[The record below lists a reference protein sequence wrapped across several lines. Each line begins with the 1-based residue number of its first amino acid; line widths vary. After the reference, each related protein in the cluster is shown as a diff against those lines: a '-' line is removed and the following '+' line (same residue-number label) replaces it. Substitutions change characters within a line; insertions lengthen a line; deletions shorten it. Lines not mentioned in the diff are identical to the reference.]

1 MLITSVIFSW
11 LGLFLFLILIV
22 IYKQLV
28 SRNEYALI
36 HTILALKFAF
46 LMPLPIALYLCLDS
60 SILLSGTI
68 FGLLYLFMQLLTM
81 TIQAGHNIFV
91 IKQTFTDANFNNTSD
106 FLFAVISKPFE
117 AIANVFKSIWSLF
130 LGISFWQSG
139 EHVFASFMFLF
150 SILIIYYFALAIKES
165 LLHSNMVLSKFKNN
179 MIFTNLETLLFFIL
193 LTTYLTLHL

>member
-1 MLITSVIFSW
+1 MLISSVIFSW

-36 HTILALKFAF
+36 HTIMALKFAF
-46 LMPLPIALYLCLDS
+46 WMPLPIALYLYLDS
-60 SILLSGTI
+60 SILLAGTI
-68 FGLLYLFMQLLTM
+68 FGLLYVFMQLITM

-91 IKQTFTDANFNNTSD
+91 IKQTSSDATSD
-106 FLFAVISKPFE
+106 LLFAAISKPFE

-130 LGISFWQSG
+130 LSIAFWQSG
-139 EHVFASFMFLF
+139 EHVLASFMFLF
-150 SILIIYYFALAIKES
+150 SLLIIYYFAIAIKES
-165 LLHSNMVLSKFKNN
+165 LLHSNTVLSKFKNN

>member
-1 MLITSVIFSW
+1 MLISSVIFSW

-36 HTILALKFAF
+36 HTIMALKFAF
-46 LMPLPIALYLCLDS
+46 WMPLPIALYLYLDS
-60 SILLSGTI
+60 SILLAGTI
-68 FGLLYLFMQLLTM
+68 FGLLYVFMQLITM

-91 IKQTFTDANFNNTSD
+91 IKQTSSDATSD
-106 FLFAVISKPFE
+106 LLFAAISKPFE

-130 LGISFWQSG
+130 LSIAFWQSG
-139 EHVFASFMFLF
+139 EHVLACFMFLF
-150 SILIIYYFALAIKES
+150 SLLIIYYFAIAIKES
-165 LLHSNMVLSKFKNN
+165 LLHSNTVLSKFKNN

>member
-1 MLITSVIFSW
+1 MLISSVIFSW

-36 HTILALKFAF
+36 HTIMALKFAF
-46 LMPLPIALYLCLDS
+46 WMPLPIALYLYLDS
-60 SILLSGTI
+60 SILLAGTI
-68 FGLLYLFMQLLTM
+68 FGLLYVFMQLITM

-91 IKQTFTDANFNNTSD
+91 IKQTSSDATSNL
-106 FLFAVISKPFE
+106 LFAAISKPFE

-130 LGISFWQSG
+130 LSIAFWQSG
-139 EHVFASFMFLF
+139 EHVLASFMFLF
-150 SILIIYYFALAIKES
+150 SLLIIYYFAIAIKES
-165 LLHSNMVLSKFKNN
+165 LLHSNTVLSKFKNN